1 MLNGINNK
9 KVVTLGTTTTS
20 TAASTTA
27 GTYRAPLY
35 KVTEETAT
43 LHVSQGNSKVGKEI
57 YTFSTLPGNLEHM
70 LVIKGKDGA
79 EDTLLSDVPG
89 TCSKYCDAC
98 FNGGCYAVNSARL
111 HHNAVIQ
118 AWAENTLLLRS
129 GRVWA
134 MIDDFITKKNAKET
148 KVKIWRIN
156 VSGELES
163 VNDIR
168 HWDEL
173 AMKHP
178 EVRFSVY
185 TKNYD
190 AVDEY
195 MTELTRAGKVETA
208 PNFIINISQWH
219 HCADAFL
226 AKYPKNSFNVFT
238 YDDSNRKSGAGADLS
253 DADRAALGKL
263 VHCPAVTKSGKH
275 AKKPDG
281 TEITCSECQ
290 RCYRKTGAETAVY
303 AH

>member
-1 MLNGINNK
+1 MVNGIDNK
-9 KVVTLGTTTTS
+9 KTISLKTTQ
-20 TAASTTA
+20 A
-27 GTYRAPLY
+27 YKAPLY

-43 LHVSQGNSKVGKEI
+43 LHVSQGNSKVGKDI

-79 EDTLLSDVPG
+79 EDQLLSDIPG

-98 FNGGCYAVNSARL
+98 FNNGCYAVNSARL

-129 GRVWA
+129 GRVWN

-163 VNDIR
+163 VDDIK

-173 AMKHP
+173 ATKHP

-190 AVDEY
+190 AVEAY
-195 MTELTRAGKVETA
+195 MNKLAGEGKTGTQ

-226 AKYPKNSFNVFT
+226 AKYPKRSFNVFT
-238 YDDSNRKSGAGADLS
+238 YDDSNRKNAGADLS
-253 DADRAALGKL
+253 DTDREVLSQL
-263 VHCPAVTKSGKH
+263 VHCPAVTKDGRH

-281 TEITCSECQ
+281 NEITCSECQ

>member
-1 MLNGINNK
+1 MMNEMK
-9 KVVTLGTTTTS
+9 KTNTTVATTKM
-20 TAASTTA
+20 TTE
-27 GTYRAPLY
+27 TKYSAPLY

-43 LHVSQGNSKVGKEI
+43 LHISQGNSKVGKEI
-57 YTFSTLPGNLEHM
+57 YTFSTLPGNMEHM
-70 LVIKGKDGA
+70 LVIKGKAGDS
-79 EDTLLSDVPG
+79 DQLLTDIHG
-89 TCSKYCDAC
+89 TCSKYCDTC

-129 GRVWA
+129 GRIWA
-134 MIDDFITKKNAKET
+134 MIDEFISKKNLPEKEP

-173 AMKHP
+173 AAKHP

-190 AVDEY
+190 AVEKY
-195 MTELTRAGKVETA
+195 MQELEKAGRHDTQ

-226 AKYPKNSFNVFT
+226 TKYPKNSFNVFT
-238 YDDSNRKSGAGADLS
+238 YDDSNRKSCGLDAGEIETLS
-253 DADRAALGKL
+253 KL

-281 TEITCSECQ
+281 SEITCSECQ
-290 RCYRKTGAETAVY
+290 RCYKKTGAETAVY